1 MKVLDMVWLRAR
13 ECGVFRPS
21 VRAVAAGLV
30 ALGVAACA
38 DAPSTAPTSPS
49 ASQGMARI
57 SFAPIF
63 SPAAR
68 AAAALLPDFGITFDH
83 VRVRLVRPPTEVVAD
98 TTIEFKPGQ
107 ADATLDL
114 TVPVR
119 SDGESFQLSLDY
131 LNGGALVFHGDGPV
145 RSHPANAQSAPQ
157 TITVQYAGPGA
168 TVTRITVSPKTSD
181 VITPATVSFA
191 ITAFDAQN
199 NTVANVPTLWSSSDP
214 TVATISNSGTLTT
227 TGKRGTVT
235 VTAVTPTNATD
246 NASVT
251 VRLGAAG
258 IVLVSGGGQTGQ
270 VGAALAQ
277 PAVVRLVAS
286 DGLGVP
292 NPAVTF
298 SGPAGGKVAS
308 TSVLTDANGA
318 ASVTMTLGS
327 LVGAQTF
334 TASA

>member
-83 VRVRLVRPPTEVVAD
+83 VRVRIVRPPTEVVAD

-114 TVPVR
+114 TVPIR
-119 SDGESFQLSLDY
+119 TDGESFQLSMDY
-131 LNGGALVFHGDGPV
+131 LNGGAIVFHGNGSV
-145 RSHPANAQSAPQ
+145 KSHAANAEAPLQ
-157 TITVQYAGPGA
+157 VITIQYAGPGA
-168 TVTRITVSPKTSD
+168 TVTRIAVSPKSSD
-181 VITPATVSFA
+181 IVAPTTLGFT
-191 ITAFDAQN
+191 ITAFDANN
-199 NTVANVPTLWSSSDP
+199 NTVASVPTLWTSSDP
-214 TVATISNSGTLTT
+214 SVATISNSGTLTT
-227 TGKRGTVT
+227 GNKRGSVT
-235 VTAVTPTNATD
+235 ITATTPTNATD

-270 VGAALAQ
+270 VGTALAQ

-292 NPAVTF
+292 NTSVSF
-298 SGPAGGKVAS
+298 SAPSGGKV
-308 TSVLTDANGA
+308 
-318 ASVTMTLGS
+318 
-327 LVGAQTF
+327 
-334 TASA
+334 